1 VQAIL
6 TEFGAL
12 RLIYERSGYRY
23 LRSDLLA
30 WLRERGNAAETR
42 PHLEALGGTKTK
54 KALPEW
60 GVKRLI

>member
-12 RLIYERSGYRY
+12 RLIYEPSGYLY

-42 PHLEALGGTKTK
+42 PHLEAPGGTKTK
-54 KALPEW
+54 KALSE
-60 GVKRLI
+60 

>member
-1 VQAIL
+1 MQIFL
-6 TEFGAL
+6 TESGAL
-12 RLIYERSGYRY
+12 RLIYKRSGYRY

-54 KALPEW
+54 KALPE
-60 GVKRLI
+60 